1 MNNNAIT
8 KYQDILNAKN
18 ILLNNIIETPLV
30 FDFFLSKILISK
42 VLFKLENIQRTGS
55 FKIRGAYNKIY
66 NSINKIN
73 NHGVLAWSS
82 GNHAQGVAEA
92 ASLFNI
98 KSTII
103 MPNDAPKIKIIGAKS
118 RGAKIIFYNRN
129 TENREEIGRNIAKKK
144 NLKIIPPY
152 DDKYIIAGQGT
163 VGLEIVKQL
172 NKINLI
178 PDNLLVPT
186 GGGGLIAGTSIAIKN
201 HFKKC
206 NIYAVE
212 PSNFSDYARSLKQ
225 NKIIKNNPKK
235 QSICD
240 SLLSLEPGKLTFS
253 INKNL
258 LLKGVTVTDK
268 QVLKAIKYAYNNL
281 GMVVEPG
288 GAVALAA
295 IMNKKINIENST
307 TVAVLSGSNLD
318 TKILMRSL
326 NT

>member
-1 MNNNAIT
+1 MNDNNIT
-8 KYQDILNAKN
+8 KYKDILNAKE

-30 FDFFLSKILISK
+30 FDFYLSQKLNSTI
-42 VLFKLENIQRTGS
+42 LFKLENIQRTGS

-66 NSINKIN
+66 NSIDKIN
-73 NHGVLAWSS
+73 KHGVLAWSS

-98 KSTII
+98 KSTIV
-103 MPNDAPKIKIIGAKS
+103 MPNDAPKIKIAGVRS
-118 RGAKIIFYNRN
+118 RRAKIIFYDRN
-129 TENREEIGRNIAKKK
+129 NENREEIGQDIAKNK

-172 NKINLI
+172 NKMNII

-212 PSNFSDYARSLKQ
+212 PSNYSDYTKSLKQ
-225 NKIIKNNPKK
+225 NKIIKNNPQK

-253 INKNL
+253 INRNL
-258 LLKGVTVTDK
+258 LLKGVTVTDE

-281 GMVVEPG
+281 GIIVEPG

-295 IMNKKINIENST
+295 IINKKINIENST
-307 TVAVLSGSNLD
+307 TIAVLSGSNID
-318 TKILMRSL
+318 EKIMKKALK
-326 NT
+326 T

>member
-30 FDFFLSKILISK
+30 FDFFLSKKLNSK

-118 RGAKIIFYNRN
+118 RGAKK
-129 TENREEIGRNIAKKK
+129 G
-144 NLKIIPPY
+144 
-152 DDKYIIAGQGT
+152 
-163 VGLEIVKQL
+163 KQ
-172 NKINLI
+172 
-178 PDNLLVPT
+178 
-186 GGGGLIAGTSIAIKN
+186 
-201 HFKKC
+201 
-206 NIYAVE
+206 E
-212 PSNFSDYARSLKQ
+212 
-225 NKIIKNNPKK
+225 
-235 QSICD
+235 
-240 SLLSLEPGKLTFS
+240 
-253 INKNL
+253 
-258 LLKGVTVTDK
+258 
-268 QVLKAIKYAYNNL
+268 
-281 GMVVEPG
+281 
-288 GAVALAA
+288 
-295 IMNKKINIENST
+295 
-307 TVAVLSGSNLD
+307 
-318 TKILMRSL
+318 
-326 NT
+326 